1 MWGIFKNLSCLVSIL
16 KRIAQKLK
24 SSFKRRTKSMI
35 ATRDMTGSH
44 LKENSI
50 VSGEQLESRESPHS
64 DMILRR
70 GISCPTITTQQ
81 TAQILKNGNIIL
93 QQENSLANPI
103 IPKETTQNGKKHQK
117 NFRTTA
123 SAQKEEEADTERA
136 SNARKTMSN
145 ALTIGL
151 IGAKVASFFFAVQ
164 SFIGEENTEDVDI
177 DTDI

>member
-1 MWGIFKNLSCLVSIL
+1 
-16 KRIAQKLK
+16 
-24 SSFKRRTKSMI
+24 
-35 ATRDMTGSH
+35 MTERH

-50 VSGEQLESRESPHS
+50 VSGEQLESRERTHS

-70 GISCPTITTQQ
+70 GISCPTIGTQE

-103 IPKETTQNGKKHQK
+103 IPKETMRNGKMHQK

-123 SAQKEEEADTERA
+123 SAQKVEEADTERG
-136 SNARKTMSN
+136 SNARKKMSN

-151 IGAKVASFFFAVQ
+151 IGAKVVSFFFAVQ
-164 SFIGEENTEDVDI
+164 SFIGEEENVDI